1 MRLIQQWF
9 ANTEKDIMNTGQL
22 TKALIG
28 GGVLALAGVGLFL
41 LIYIGLGDAPD
52 STRLFTAL
60 LVPPLVIALIVGGYY
75 LVQKGN
81 AS

>member
-1 MRLIQQWF
+1 
-9 ANTEKDIMNTGQL
+9 MNTGQL

-28 GGVLALAGVGLFL
+28 GGVLALLGVGLFL

-81 AS
+81 AD